1 MAVLCVAVQLSPE
14 IRPPSTP
21 LPPRGLH
28 KEDVGM
34 PKQSEKVPPKCPVL
48 VLCHCVC
55 GLVFSEDTGKADVS
69 VGGLSVFAML
79 ITHLPSHYQAS
90 LPILP
95 TLAMVMQRASG
106 WNPFILTMTCLFL
119 ICPPNH

>member
-1 MAVLCVAVQLSPE
+1 
-14 IRPPSTP
+14 
-21 LPPRGLH
+21 
-28 KEDVGM
+28 M
-34 PKQSEKVPPKCPVL
+34 PKPSEKVPPKCPVS

-79 ITHLPSHYQAS
+79 MDTHLPSHDQAS

-95 TLAMVMQRASG
+95 TLATVTQRASG
-106 WNPFILTMTCLFL
+106 WTPFILTMTCLCL
-119 ICPPNH
+119 ICPPNHWQPPHHDCSQLSS